1 MIQDITAESLRQIGY
16 TILLNSFCLS
26 CAFAAAAI
34 IPIQAL
40 RYFVAQTA
48 ILILFTTLC
57 VLILFPALESLDL
70 RRRRAKRMDIFCCFK
85 LNSDPNSIKNVE
97 YKKNVSV
104 KKPSASLHQSFKN
117 DSLKSNSKSLINID
131 KEEKSC
137 IQPFITSSSS
147 FSCSSNKVNS
157 KVPDCL
163 NHLENKTNHEQNI
176 TNKSHRTFLDK
187 MTIDYFV
194 THFYIPIL
202 MKKPVKVLVIFI
214 CFIFLLLC
222 LSGFTQIKDGLE
234 LTDIVPRKT
243 SGYQFLSTQKRFFN
257 VFNIFAVTRG
267 NFEYPNNQKLL
278 MEYHNAF
285 TRVSKII
292 KNDDGGLPDSWLT
305 MFRDWLIGLQ
315 NAFDNDRKRGTITQE
330 RWFDN
335 ASADGILAYKLL
347 VQTGRV
353 DNPVDKSLVS

>member
-1 MIQDITAESLRQIGY
+1 LKQIGY
-16 TILLNSFCLS
+16 TILLNSSCLS

-34 IPIQAL
+34 IPIPAL

-48 ILILFTTLC
+48 ILILFTTLS

-70 RRRRAKRMDIFCCFK
+70 KRRRAKRMDLFCCFK
-85 LNSDPNSIKNVE
+85 LNSSSTFPKSAGYKMSRKGKSSIQK
-97 YKKNVSV
+97 
-104 KKPSASLHQSFKN
+104 A
-117 DSLKSNSKSLINID
+117 LKSDLVKSHSRSLLDND
-131 KEEKSC
+131 KEEKSSF
-137 IQPFITSSSS
+137 QPFITTSSGSPTSSS
-147 FSCSSNKVNS
+147 CLDKVNS
-157 KVPDCL
+157 KVPICL
-163 NHLENKTNHEQNI
+163 NHYEKGSISEEQKVNM
-176 TNKSHRTFLDK
+176 LPDK

-194 THFYIPIL
+194 TRFYLPFL
-202 MKKPVKVLVIFI
+202 LKKPVKVLVIFV
-214 CFIFLLLC
+214 CFVFLLLC

-234 LTDIVPRKT
+234 LTDIVPRDT
-243 SGYQFLSTQKRFFN
+243 SGYQFLDTQKRFFN
-257 VFNIFAVTRG
+257 VFNMYAVTRG

-278 MEYHNAF
+278 MEYHSAF
-285 TRVSKII
+285 TRISNII

-315 NAFDNDRKRGTITQE
+315 NAFDNDRKKGTITQE

-353 DNPVDKSLVS
+353 DNPIDKGLVS